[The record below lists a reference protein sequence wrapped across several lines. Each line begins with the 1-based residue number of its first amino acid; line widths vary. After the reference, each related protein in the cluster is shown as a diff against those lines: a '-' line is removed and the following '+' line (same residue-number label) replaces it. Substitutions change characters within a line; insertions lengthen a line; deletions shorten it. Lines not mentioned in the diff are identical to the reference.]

1 MGTWLMRI
9 GQVHPERFII
19 KGFFGETRK
28 MQQVNGRVVQV
39 LPAVCC
45 QSGAAKQLKMRLQ
58 NRLEKAL
65 DFQVIDVK
73 PHARDHL
80 RSHTTEFYYA

>member
-1 MGTWLMRI
+1 MRI

-45 QSGAAKQLKMRLQ
+45 QSGSAKQGSSKQLTMRLQ

-80 RSHTTEFYYA
+80 RSHTTEF